1 MRGRSRGGANPARI
15 RDAPHPALPH
25 KGSGDARGTPR
36 ARARMKKRVA
46 ILISGRGS
54 NMMALVEAARN
65 GDYPA
70 EIVTVIS
77 SRPEA
82 PGLAWARRA
91 RPPRHEPSTT
101 RPTPRAR
108 PLTRPST
115 TALTEAGVELV
126 ALAGFMR
133 IQSPGFVRKWLGRQL
148 NIHPS
153 LLPLFKG
160 LHPQRQ
166 ALQAGVRISGC
177 SVHFV
182 TEEMD
187 AGPIVAQAAV
197 AVHPG
202 DTEQTLAD
210 RILVAEHRL
219 YPHALDLVA
228 SGRARLENG
237 CVLLEGAV
245 NPIRSPLFASALTC
259 RLAAQHLWKN
269 RRGDSLELD
278 TLTRPVLPD
287 PKGDKKPNIASR
299 LVGEETRCW
308 SCGSGP
314 QPPQSTEVRRQSHS
328 PAEPDEMTAPASHIN
343 QLGDEVFGL
352 VQADAA
358 GQGSAQPDEG
368 VDADGGALRRRHPR
382 QHGQPSA
389 SCC

>member
-1 MRGRSRGGANPARI
+1 
-15 RDAPHPALPH
+15 
-25 KGSGDARGTPR
+25 
-36 ARARMKKRVA
+36 MKKRVA

-82 PGLAWARRA
+82 PGLAWARSQGLPGRA
-91 RPPRHEPSTT
+91 FDHKAYASRE
-101 RPTPRAR
+101 AFDGAIDN
-108 PLTRPST
+108 
-115 TALTEAGVELV
+115 ALTEAGADLV

-197 AVHPG
+197 AVHEG
-202 DTEQTLAD
+202 DTEDTLAK

-219 YPHALDLVA
+219 YPHALGLVA
-228 SGRARLENG
+228 SGRARLEHG
-237 CVLLEGAV
+237 RV
-245 NPIRSPLFASALTC
+245 
-259 RLAAQHLWKN
+259 
-269 RRGDSLELD
+269 
-278 TLTRPVLPD
+278 
-287 PKGDKKPNIASR
+287 
-299 LVGEETRCW
+299 
-308 SCGSGP
+308 
-314 QPPQSTEVRRQSHS
+314 
-328 PAEPDEMTAPASHIN
+328 M
-343 QLGDEVFGL
+343 
-352 VQADAA
+352 
-358 GQGSAQPDEG
+358 
-368 VDADGGALRRRHPR
+368 VDAVIN
-382 QHGQPSA
+382 A
-389 SCC
+389 SEVLYSPKA